1 MRSVFVHSTCV
12 CINIEMSIIVA
23 HLLESETYDELY
35 NVCCLIYMDIVVV
48 IVSRARAS
56 DPLPTS
62 DNHHHHHH

>member
-1 MRSVFVHSTCV
+1 
-12 CINIEMSIIVA
+12 MSIIVA